1 MATTGQVELR
11 DRQFVQP
18 SQLLREHQPTFLRV
32 VTQPG
37 QVPRPR
43 GIFRAL
49 GPSVLRQQAS
59 IGKRANPNKSN
70 PNEEAAGYVSV

>member
-70 PNEEAAGYVSV
+70 PNEEA